1 MKVTRADVLW
11 NYGAT
16 FMRVAS
22 ALIVLPLILRM
33 LPQEE
38 VGLWS
43 VMIGLNSMIYL
54 LDFGFFQTF
63 SRAVTYIYSGA
74 TKLEKEG
81 FTPVRENKGVSY
93 PLLKGLLKAMSHFYG
108 LLAAT
113 LLVLLFTGGVW
124 YIEQLMEGFTGD
136 ANAARIAWYSYGI
149 LLCYQFFTYYYDAA
163 LVGRG
168 MIKRSRQ
175 IIVFSQSV
183 HIVISSLLLI
193 SGLGIISMV
202 IGQSV
207 ATMINRYLARRAFYD
222 AETRDN
228 LRNLQYY
235 NWKSIIKTLFNTA
248 YKNGLA
254 SLSWIFTNRML
265 AILGALF
272 IPLTTMAS
280 YGITKQIT
288 DITITLSAVWFA
300 TYYPKLT
307 GEQIK
312 KSISEVK
319 RIFIKAQIIAII
331 IFLCVTIF
339 VVFAGAPALEYIGS
353 STQLL
358 PIGLMLLLFFA
369 SLLESLT
376 QLSTSVLLSR
386 NEVPHYKA
394 QSITALIALLLMFA
408 ALKYSD
414 AGILALI
421 AIPLVV
427 QLLYQHWRWTTKLWK
442 ELEIKLSDYLDGIKS
457 VYKSIPVLNNN
468 K

>member
-1 MKVTRADVLW
+1 
-11 NYGAT
+11 
-16 FMRVAS
+16 MRVAS

-74 TKLEKEG
+74 TKLEQEG
-81 FTPVRENKGVSY
+81 FTPVQENRGVSY

-108 LLAAT
+108 YVAAT
-113 LLVLLFTGGVW
+113 LMVLLFTGGVW
-124 YIEQLMEGFTGD
+124 YIEQLMEGFAGD
-136 ANAARIAWYSYGI
+136 ASAARIAWYTYGV

-183 HIVISSLLLI
+183 HIVISSILLI

-207 ATMINRYLARRAFYD
+207 ATIINRYLARRAFYD
-222 AETRDN
+222 TKTRDN
-228 LRNLQYY
+228 LRNLHFEENRASDHLDVNDIQFY

-265 AILGALF
+265 AIMGALF
-272 IPLTTMAS
+272 IPLTAMAS

-312 KSISEVK
+312 KSITEVK
-319 RIFIKAQIIAII
+319 RIFIKAQIIAIL
-331 IFLCVTIF
+331 IFLVVTTF
-339 VVFAGAPALEYIGS
+339 VLFAGAPALEYIGS
-353 STQLL
+353 STPLL
-358 PIGLMLLLFFA
+358 PIGLMILLFFA
-369 SLLESLT
+369 SMLESLT

-394 QSITALIALLLMFA
+394 QSITALIAVLLMFV
-408 ALKYSD
+408 ALEYSD
-414 AGILALI
+414 AGVLALI

-427 QLLYQHWRWTTKLWK
+427 QLFYQHWRWTAKLWR
-442 ELEIKLSDYLDGIKS
+442 ELEIRPSDYLDGIKS